1 MQRSSRDPDQVR
13 AALQA
18 WLATRLPASAAPEIT
33 ELHATSANGMSSET
47 LLFDAT
53 WDGDAHHL
61 VARVAPDT
69 HDVPVFPS
77 YDLTRQ
83 HRVIGLVGE
92 LTGVPVPPL

>member
-1 MQRSSRDPDQVR
+1 MQRRRVEKSPTVTPVSEAQEVQRSSRDRDQVR
-13 AALQA
+13 AALQG
-18 WLATRLPASAAPEIT
+18 WLTKQLPGDAAPEIT

-53 WDGDAHHL
+53 WDGEQRHL

-77 YDLTRQ
+77 
-83 HRVIGLVGE
+83 
-92 LTGVPVPPL
+92 